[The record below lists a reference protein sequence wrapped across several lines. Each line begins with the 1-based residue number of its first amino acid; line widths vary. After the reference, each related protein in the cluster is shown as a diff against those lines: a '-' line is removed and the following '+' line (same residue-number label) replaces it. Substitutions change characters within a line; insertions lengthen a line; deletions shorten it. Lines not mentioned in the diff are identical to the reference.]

1 MRKLAL
7 LFALALAALPLAA
20 QPTLKNAQLKSARAA
35 ADLGAQ
41 VRAAGTTWVAY
52 AVPSAIS
59 SGFVCCTDGSWRAT
73 TCRLDGGWQNFN
85 IGGKDDDRD
94 LTVETQLL
102 VFYRLAG
109 REIEKVRVFS
119 TTCPIDAHGA
129 TVTWIDG
136 VDPRQSVNLLASLV
150 GNESDRSEKR
160 ALDALA
166 MHAHE
171 SATDKLEAIAR
182 SSRPVELRGHA
193 TFWLGNLRGARGY
206 EIVKRIANDKNESN
220 KLREKAVFAMTQSKE
235 PRRIDDLIAIA
246 RHDDSSHVRQQALF
260 WLSQAAG
267 KRAIAALRDA
277 ADNDPDED
285 VKKKAV
291 FGISQLPDNES
302 IPLLASL
309 MRTHRNKEVRKQA
322 AFWLG
327 QKNDPRALAAIEDML
342 KP

>member
-20 QPTLKNAQLKSARAA
+20 QPNLRNAQLKSARAA

-41 VRAAGTTWVAY
+41 VRSAGTTWVAY

-59 SGFVCCTDGSWRAT
+59 NGSICCGDSSWNVT
-73 TCRLDGGWQNFN
+73 SCRLDGGSQNFN
-85 IGGKDDDRD
+85 IGSRDDDRD
-94 LTVETQLL
+94 LTVDTQLL

-109 REIEKVRVFS
+109 REIDKVRIFS
-119 TTCPIDAHGA
+119 TSCPIDAHGA
-129 TVTWIDG
+129 TVTWLDN
-136 VDPRQSVNLLASLV
+136 VDPKQSVNLLASLV
-150 GNESDRSEKR
+150 GKESDRNEKR

-166 MHAHE
+166 LHAE
-171 SATDKLEAIAR
+171 ASATDKLEAIVR
-182 SSRPVELRGHA
+182 SDLPTELRGHA
-193 TFWLGNLRGARGY
+193 TFWLGNVRGARGY
-206 EIVKRIANDKNESN
+206 AIVKRIANDKNESV

-235 PRRIDDLIAIA
+235 PQRIDDLISLA
-246 RHDDSSHVRQQALF
+246 RHDESSRVRQQALF

-267 KRAIAALRDA
+267 KRAVAALKDA

-291 FGISQLPDNES
+291 FGISQLPDGES
-302 IPLLASL
+302 IPLLVSL
-309 MRTHRNKEVRKQA
+309 MKTHKNREVRKQA

-342 KP
+342 K